1 MVHLVALLQTTQDA
15 DGVFH
20 GRLGGVDLLEAALE
34 GGVLFDVLAVLVQG
48 GGAHQAQ
55 LAAGQ
60 HGLNHVAGV
69 HGAVASSAGAND
81 GVQLVDE
88 GDDLA
93 LGGFN
98 LIEHGLEA
106 LLEFAAVLRAGDH
119 GAQIQADEGLALEG
133 LGDVASHDAAG
144 QALHDGGLAH
154 AGFANEHWV
163 ILRAAAKH
171 LDHAA
176 DFLITADNRVDLSL
190 AGARGEV
197 RGVLF

>member
-1 MVHLVALLQTTQDA
+1 MVHLVALLQATQDA

-20 GRLGGVDLLEAALE
+20 RRLSGVDLLETALE

-48 GGAHQAQ
+48 GGANQAQ

-69 HGAVASSAGAND
+69 HGAVASSAGADD

-93 LGGFN
+93 LGGLN

-119 GAQIQADEGLALEG
+119 GA
-133 LGDVASHDAAG
+133 
-144 QALHDGGLAH
+144 
-154 AGFANEHWV
+154 
-163 ILRAAAKH
+163 
-171 LDHAA
+171 
-176 DFLITADNRVDLSL
+176 
-190 AGARGEV
+190 
-197 RGVLF
+197 

>member
-1 MVHLVALLQTTQDA
+1 M
-15 DGVFH
+15 
-20 GRLGGVDLLEAALE
+20 
-34 GGVLFDVLAVLVQG
+34 
-48 GGAHQAQ
+48 Q
-55 LAAGQ
+55 LI
-60 HGLNHVAGV
+60 
-69 HGAVASSAGAND
+69 
-81 GVQLVDE
+81 DE

-93 LGGFN
+93 LGGLN

-106 LLEFAAVLRAGDH
+106 FLEFAAVLRAGDH
-119 GAQIQADEGLALEG
+119 GAQIQADEGLSLEG

-144 QALHDGGLAH
+144 QALHDGGFAH

-176 DFLITADNRVDLSL
+176 DFLITADDRVDLAL